1 MNRRSKPPAIDWR
14 DVIAISADWYWEQ
27 DAELR
32 FTYFTSPE
40 MAAAGMSDATYAGRT
55 RWDSPHHSVSAAQW
69 AEHRAALE
77 RREPF
82 RDFVV
87 GRYRDDGSECF
98 VAISGRPHFDDAGR
112 FLGYRGISRDVTALV
127 RAEQALRESEARYR
141 ALVETSPDAVLLL
154 SAGRIAFINPSGA
167 RMYGASGPGQLVGM
181 EMLER
186 VHPDER
192 ERVAG
197 RVRTLM
203 QEQQPVPPAVIRQL
217 RLDGSFFHGE
227 VVSTPFQVAGRPGS
241 LTVVR
246 DVTERHEAEAR
257 ILALN
262 AELEARV
269 RERTRQLEDANRE
282 LESFSYSVSHD
293 LRAPLRAIHGFAGL
307 LAQRA
312 GEGLDEQGRH
322 YLGRIQ
328 EASARMGRL
337 IDELLELSRLSRAAL
352 RPEALDLS
360 RMAAQVVED
369 LRAGEPR
376 RPVAVEIAPGLAAR
390 GDPAQVRVLL
400 QNLVEN
406 AWKFTRPAAA
416 PRIEVGREGEAFF
429 VRDNGAGFDMRYV
442 EKLFGAFQRLHA
454 EEEFGGTG
462 IGLATVQRIVARHG
476 GRIWA
481 EGEPG
486 RGATFRFTLP
496 DPA

>member
-1 MNRRSKPPAIDWR
+1 
-14 DVIAISADWYWEQ
+14 
-27 DAELR
+27 
-32 FTYFTSPE
+32 
-40 MAAAGMSDATYAGRT
+40 
-55 RWDSPHHSVSAAQW
+55 
-69 AEHRAALE
+69 
-77 RREPF
+77 
-82 RDFVV
+82 
-87 GRYRDDGSECF
+87 
-98 VAISGRPHFDDAGR
+98 
-112 FLGYRGISRDVTALV
+112 
-127 RAEQALRESEARYR
+127 
-141 ALVETSPDAVLLL
+141 
-154 SAGRIAFINPSGA
+154 
-167 RMYGASGPGQLVGM
+167 
-181 EMLER
+181 
-186 VHPDER
+186 
-192 ERVAG
+192 
-197 RVRTLM
+197 
-203 QEQQPVPPAVIRQL
+203 
-217 RLDGSFFHGE
+217 
-227 VVSTPFQVAGRPGS
+227 
-241 LTVVR
+241 
-246 DVTERHEAEAR
+246 
-257 ILALN
+257 
-262 AELEARV
+262 V

-454 EEEFGGTG
+454 DEEFGGTG